1 MFIPTKKY
9 LNFFSGTTQVE
20 LWKSKEMSEESIEN
34 INISDSNFSA
44 TFIDHHLLPDTS
56 FNGQF
61 VIKSNISPQ

>member
-1 MFIPTKKY
+1 M
-9 LNFFSGTTQVE
+9 
-20 LWKSKEMSEESIEN
+20 SKESIEN